1 MSTISP
7 DPYLTERSHAVKRY
21 IMPTLKVLIALVIA
35 LALTK
40 IAFFPSSGAS
50 GTTSTDPSFT
60 TNAPTVTVTSGDISN
75 AVSIEGQIVED
86 APVEAKSTLAGTVA
100 RLIYEEGAQVAVGEP
115 IMTLKKTE
123 AQEPQN
129 STDAEGNPTTV
140 QPEPKVTWVDVYA
153 PATGTVKYKVI
164 RDQETPVG
172 TVVATVTPGTY
183 SAKGTVKA
191 SQQYRLTSAPGEASV
206 SVDSGPA
213 PFTCTD
219 LKIGSKET
227 TGSGTGTAT
236 GTDAS
241 GLGAASTPEDS
252 DKVEVRCTVPADQQ
266 VFPGLKATID
276 IDAGSATGA
285 LLVPVSAVEGNYS
298 TGVVWVLS
306 DPDDPSSAV
315 KTDVT
320 LGINDG
326 TSIQVTDGV
335 AEGDTILQFVPGKD
349 VKRKGEPNTCEPD
362 GSVCYDEN
370 GEEQTS

>member
-1 MSTISP
+1 
-7 DPYLTERSHAVKRY
+7 
-21 IMPTLKVLIALVIA
+21 
-35 LALTK
+35 
-40 IAFFPSSGAS
+40 
-50 GTTSTDPSFT
+50 
-60 TNAPTVTVTSGDISN
+60 
-75 AVSIEGQIVED
+75 
-86 APVEAKSTLAGTVA
+86 
-100 RLIYEEGAQVAVGEP
+100 
-115 IMTLKKTE
+115 MTLKKTE

-236 GTDAS
+236 GADTS

-285 LLVPVSAVEGNYS
+285 LLVPGLRSAMREASTSSLRPTSAGSGSRSEDRSWTTAPPTGARREGEGGCNA
-298 TGVVWVLS
+298 
-306 DPDDPSSAV
+306 PSEACSHCMGSA
-315 KTDVT
+315 
-320 LGINDG
+320 
-326 TSIQVTDGV
+326 
-335 AEGDTILQFVPGKD
+335 
-349 VKRKGEPNTCEPD
+349 GETRMGRS
-362 GSVCYDEN
+362 GSATPRACPAA
-370 GEEQTS
+370 TAPP

>member
-1 MSTISP
+1 
-7 DPYLTERSHAVKRY
+7 
-21 IMPTLKVLIALVIA
+21 MPTLKVLIALVIA
-35 LALTK
+35 LSLTK

-50 GTTSTDPSFT
+50 GTTSTAPSFT
-60 TNAPTVTVTSGDISN
+60 TTAPTVTVTSGDISN
-75 AVSIEGQIVED
+75 AVSVEGQIVED
-86 APVEAKSTLAGTVA
+86 APVEAKSTLAGSVA

-123 AQEPQN
+123 PQEPQN
-129 STDAEGNPTTV
+129 STDAEGNPTTI

-153 PATGTVKYKVI
+153 PASGTVKYKVI

-172 TVVATVTPGTY
+172 TVVATVVPGTY

-213 PFTCTD
+213 PFTCTN
-219 LKIGSKET
+219 LKIGTKEATDSAAGAGT
-227 TGSGTGTAT
+227 TAGPDS
-236 GTDAS
+236 S
-241 GLGAASTPEDS
+241 GLGAAGSSEDS

-306 DPDDPSSAV
+306 DPADPASAV

-326 TSIQVTDGV
+326 TNIQITDGV